1 MMAFDSTTSKVRNQF
16 IKLPYYTFSEEI
28 IEMVGAKET
37 YIQIQKVLS
46 QLQAKE
52 ESSPMMDDRTT
63 LHQKYALL
71 STLLLPLQ
79 PSTEKVGLV

>member
-1 MMAFDSTTSKVRNQF
+1 
-16 IKLPYYTFSEEI
+16 
-28 IEMVGAKET
+28 MVGAKET
-37 YIQIQKVLS
+37 YIQIQKALS

-63 LHQKYALL
+63 LDQKYALL
-71 STLLLPLQ
+71 STWLLPLQ